1 LAESLEI
8 NIVTEEKMKTLPE
21 IERILRDQKPIL
33 REKFK
38 VREIG
43 IFGSVVRGEQKET
56 SDLDLLVEFEGPIGL
71 IKYVNPQ
78 NYLSD
83 KVGSRV
89 DLVMKS
95 GLKPRISRHVLEEV
109 IYV

>member
-1 LAESLEI
+1 
-8 NIVTEEKMKTLPE
+8 MKTLPE
-21 IERILRDQKPIL
+21 IERILREQKPLL
-33 REKFK
+33 RDKFK

-43 IFGSVVRGEQKET
+43 IFGSVVRGEQKEA
-56 SDLDLLVEFEGPIGL
+56 SDLDLLVEFEEPIGL
-71 IKYVNPQ
+71 IKYVNLQ

-89 DLVMKS
+89 DLVVKS
-95 GLKPRISRHVLEEV
+95 GLKPRISRQVLKEV

>member
-1 LAESLEI
+1 M
-8 NIVTEEKMKTLPE
+8 MKTLPE

-33 REKFK
+33 KEKFK

-56 SDLDLLVEFEGPIGL
+56 SDLDVLVEFEEPIGL
-71 IKYVNPQ
+71 IKYVGLQ
-78 NYLSD
+78 NFLSD
-83 KVGSRV
+83 KVGARV
-89 DLVMKS
+89 DLVTKS
-95 GLKPRISRHVLEEV
+95 GLKPRISRRVSKEV

>member
-1 LAESLEI
+1 
-8 NIVTEEKMKTLPE
+8 MKTLPE

-56 SDLDLLVEFEGPIGL
+56 SDLDLLVEFEEPVGL
-71 IKYVNPQ
+71 IKYVNLQ

-83 KVGSRV
+83 KIGSQV
-89 DLVMKS
+89 DLVTKS
-95 GLKPRISRHVLEEV
+95 GLKPRISRHVLKEV

>member
-1 LAESLEI
+1 
-8 NIVTEEKMKTLPE
+8 MKTLPE

-56 SDLDLLVEFEGPIGL
+56 SDLDLLVEFEEPIGL
-71 IKYVNPQ
+71 IKYVGLQ
-78 NYLSD
+78 NFLSD
-83 KVGSRV
+83 KIGARV

-95 GLKPRISRHVLEEV
+95 GLKPIISRQILKEV

>member
-1 LAESLEI
+1 M
-8 NIVTEEKMKTLPE
+8 MKTLPE

-56 SDLDLLVEFEGPIGL
+56 SDLDLLVEFEEPIGL
-71 IKYVNPQ
+71 VKYVGLQ

-83 KVGSRV
+83 KIGARV
-89 DLVMKS
+89 DLVVKS
-95 GLKPRISRHVLEEV
+95 GLKPRISRQILKEV

>member
-1 LAESLEI
+1 
-8 NIVTEEKMKTLPE
+8 MKTLPE

-56 SDLDLLVEFEGPIGL
+56 SDLDLLVEFDEPIGL
-71 IKYVNPQ
+71 IKYVNLQ

-83 KVGSRV
+83 KVGWRV

-95 GLKPRISRHVLEEV
+95 GLKPRISRHVLKEV

>member
-1 LAESLEI
+1 MSI
-8 NIVTEEKMKTLPE
+8 TEEKMKTLPE

-56 SDLDLLVEFEGPIGL
+56 SDLDLLVEFEEPIGL
-71 IKYVNPQ
+71 IKYVNLQ

-83 KVGSRV
+83 KVGWRV

-95 GLKPRISRHVLEEV
+95 GLKPRISRHVLKEV

>member
-1 LAESLEI
+1 
-8 NIVTEEKMKTLPE
+8 MKTLPE

-56 SDLDLLVEFEGPIGL
+56 SDLDLLVEFEEPIGL
-71 IKYVNPQ
+71 IKYVNLQ

-83 KVGSRV
+83 KVGWRV

-95 GLKPRISRHVLEEV
+95 GLKPRISKHVLKEV

>member
-1 LAESLEI
+1 
-8 NIVTEEKMKTLPE
+8 MKTLPE

-56 SDLDLLVEFEGPIGL
+56 SDLDLLVEFDEPIGL
-71 IKYVNPQ
+71 IKYVNLQ
-78 NYLSD
+78 NYLSER
-83 KVGSRV
+83 VGSRV

-95 GLKPRISRHVLEEV
+95 GLKPRISKHVLKEV

>member
-1 LAESLEI
+1 MSI
-8 NIVTEEKMKTLPE
+8 TEEKMKTLPE

-56 SDLDLLVEFEGPIGL
+56 SDLDLLVEFEEPIGL
-71 IKYVNPQ
+71 IKYVNLQ

-83 KVGSRV
+83 KVGWRV

-95 GLKPRISRHVLEEV
+95 GLKPRISKHVLKEV

>member
-1 LAESLEI
+1 
-8 NIVTEEKMKTLPE
+8 MKTLPE
-21 IERILRDQKPIL
+21 IERILKDQKPIL

-71 IKYVNPQ
+71 INT
-78 NYLSD
+78 
-83 KVGSRV
+83 
-89 DLVMKS
+89 
-95 GLKPRISRHVLEEV
+95 
-109 IYV
+109 

>member
-1 LAESLEI
+1 
-8 NIVTEEKMKTLPE
+8 MKTLPE

-56 SDLDLLVEFEGPIGL
+56 SDLDLLVEFEEPIGL
-71 IKYVNPQ
+71 IKYVNLQ

-83 KVGSRV
+83 KVGWRV

-95 GLKPRISRHVLEEV
+95 GLKPRISRHVLKEV

>member
-1 LAESLEI
+1 
-8 NIVTEEKMKTLPE
+8 MKSLPE

-33 REKFK
+33 RERFK

-56 SDLDLLVEFEGPIGL
+56 SDLDLLVEFEEPIGL
-71 IKYVNPQ
+71 IKYVSLQ

-83 KVGSRV
+83 KIGSRV

-95 GLKPRISRHVLEEV
+95 GLKPRISRHVLKEV